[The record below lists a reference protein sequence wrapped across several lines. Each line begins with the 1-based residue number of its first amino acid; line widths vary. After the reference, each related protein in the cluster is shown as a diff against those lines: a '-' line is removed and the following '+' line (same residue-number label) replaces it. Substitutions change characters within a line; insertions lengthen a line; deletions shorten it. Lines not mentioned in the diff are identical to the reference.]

1 MLGFDY
7 TGQTYLA
14 AYPLGKFVIDILET
28 LEVDENIKIYA
39 HHVLENLEEIEVED
53 DVNTI
58 VGQLLRIVERMDIS
72 DNLKMNFMI
81 LILEGVIL
89 YERMIG
95 PVVQFTLQEI
105 AYLSDVLNYMGTI
118 VIKEIVTIMDILK
131 INGKQIFVFWEKCY
145 SKTEAV
151 VENMYKKFRSN

>member
-14 AYPLGKFVIDILET
+14 SYPLSKYVIDILET
-28 LEVDENIKIYA
+28 LDVSDNIKAYA
-39 HHVLENLEEIEVED
+39 LHVVENLEEIEVDD
-53 DVNTI
+53 DVNTVI
-58 VGQLLRIVERMDIS
+58 GQLLSIIESMTVS

-81 LILEGVIL
+81 LILEGVIF

-95 PVVQFTLQEI
+95 PLVQFALKEL
-105 AYLSDVLNYMGTI
+105 AYLSDALDYMGTI

-131 INGKQIFVFWEKCY
+131 VNGKQIFEFWERCY
-145 SKTEAV
+145 SKAEAV
-151 VENMYKKFRSN
+151 VENVYKKFRE